1 MATIAGMDLGYGSQ
15 VKVVRTNYLVIR
27 DDAGAT
33 VDGCKNALT
42 LFQGALSG
50 TILQPEYVAATAGIT
65 TSTDPTVLL
74 SAMTACPMV
83 GPQPGALHQASDIPT
98 DGTVDAAY
106 IGNTSN
112 GEILTV
118 LSANF
123 ALVTTVGSTYAA
135 FADTSDWTIAPQ
147 TGDGVGSLTDDG
159 FADNLNADI
168 LNINANNQGLLDLS
182 DILTDIG
189 TMGAE
194 ADLAAAALNA
204 NFVAPG
210 NATGS
215 TASAI
220 GAGQNAAIISVV
232 ALVKTV

>member
-15 VKVVRTNYLVIR
+15 VKVVRTNYLVLR
-27 DDAGAT
+27 DDADAT
-33 VDGCKNALT
+33 VAGCKNTLT

-65 TSTDPTVLL
+65 SSTDPTVLL

-83 GPQPGALHQASDIPT
+83 GPQPGALHQASGIPT
-98 DGTVDAAY
+98 DGTVNAAY

-123 ALVTTVGSTYAA
+123 ALVTTVGATYAT

-182 DILTDIG
+182 DIKTDIG
-189 TMGAE
+189 SMSAE
-194 ADLAAAALNA
+194 ADLSVAALNA
-204 NFVAPG
+204 DFVAPG
-210 NATGS
+210 NAAGS
-215 TASAI
+215 TPSAI

>member
-15 VKVVRTNYLVIR
+15 VKVVRTNYLVLR
-27 DDAGAT
+27 DDSGAT

-50 TILQPEYVAATAGIT
+50 TILQPEYVTATADIT

-74 SAMTACPMV
+74 SAMTSCPVV
-83 GPQPGALHQASDIPT
+83 GPQPGALHQASGIPT
-98 DGTVDAAY
+98 DGTVNAAY

-112 GEILTV
+112 GEILTI

-123 ALVTTVGSTYAA
+123 ALITTVGDTYAT

-147 TGDGVGSLTDDG
+147 TGDGIGSLTDDG
-159 FADNLNADI
+159 FADHLNAEI
-168 LNINANNQGLLDLS
+168 LNINANNQGLISLA

-189 TMGAE
+189 TMGAQ
-194 ADLAAAALNA
+194 ADLSVAGLNA
-204 NFVAPG
+204 DFVAPG
-210 NATGS
+210 NASGS
-215 TASAI
+215 TPSAI